1 MDKLQE
7 NTSKLLDFISDK
19 YENGE
24 LNNESL
30 VQIIELTGGYLNLK
44 TISSYAKTN
53 KKSYNGV
60 KNNRKTITL
69 FGVKYVVD
77 ND

>member
-30 VQIIELTGGYLNLK
+30 VQIIELAGGYLNLK

-60 KNNRKTITL
+60 KNNRETITL